1 MNWMVLTLV
10 VFFMSLT
17 ANGFLIW
24 IFIRE
29 INKDTPLVEELKDQR
44 DILRTENDA
53 LYEKIQLMAASVPH
67 IRLMTK
73 DEEEVQTV
81 SNLEILDDDGVRI
94 GNKGANVA

>member
-1 MNWMVLTLV
+1 MNWLILILV
-10 VFFMSLT
+10 AFFMSLT

-29 INKDTPLVEELKDQR
+29 INKGTPLVDDLKDQR
-44 DILRTENDA
+44 DILRNENDA

-73 DEEEVQTV
+73 DEEEVKAV
-81 SNLEILDDDGVRI
+81 SNLEILDDDGVRV
-94 GNKGANVA
+94 GNKGANVV

>member
-1 MNWMVLTLV
+1 MNWLVLILV
-10 VFFMSLT
+10 AFFMSLT

-24 IFIRE
+24 MFIRE
-29 INKDTPLVEELKDQR
+29 INEGTPLIEELKDQR

-73 DEEEVQTV
+73 DEEEVDAV
-81 SNLEILDDDGVRI
+81 SNLEIVDEDGVRI
-94 GNKGANVA
+94 GNKGANVV